1 MEQDNEKIYQE
12 YFDEVFQ
19 YLFCLC
25 HDKALAEDL
34 TQETF
39 ICATFGINKFRN
51 DCKIK
56 VWLCQIA
63 KNLLRKELK
72 RQKKFIT
79 VSMDSEI
86 GEMGASDSL
95 EDEFIKREKRIE
107 IYKQIDKLNS
117 PYKELVYLKLTTELS
132 FNEIGQV
139 LGKSESWSI
148 VTYYRAKQ
156 KILENIR
163 KEEKENEIKQ

>member
-51 DCKIK
+51 DCKIE

-63 KNLLRKELK
+63 KNLWNKELK
-72 RQKKFIT
+72 RQKKYVT

-86 GEMGASDSL
+86 GEIGVSNSM
-95 EDEFIKREKRIE
+95 EDEFIEREKRIE
-107 IYKQIDKLNS
+107 LYKQIDKLDS
-117 PYKELVYLKLTTELS
+117 PTKELMYLKLTTG
-132 FNEIGQV
+132 FNFIEIGQA
-139 LGKSESWSI
+139 LGKSELWAR
-148 VTYYRAKQ
+148 VTYYRTKQ
-156 KILENIR
+156 KLIENIR
-163 KEEKENEIKQ
+163 REEEENETK